1 MVVKVHGSAM
11 AACPQRVMVCLIELG
26 VDFELIHVDLDS
38 LEQKKPEFLVLQ
50 PFGQVPVIEDGDFRL
65 FESRAIIRYYAAKYE
80 VKGSKLTG
88 TTLEEKALVD
98 QWLEVESN
106 NYNDLVYNMVLQ
118 LLVFPKMGQTS
129 DLTLVTK
136 CANKLENVFDIYE
149 QRLSKS
155 KYLAGE
161 FFSLADLSHLPS
173 LRFLMNEGGFSHL
186 VTKRKCL
193 HEWYLD
199 ISSRDSWKKVLDL
212 MMKKISEIEAVSIPA
227 KEEAKV

>member
-38 LEQKKPEFLVLQ
+38 LEQKKPEFLLLQ
-50 PFGQVPVIEDGDFRL
+50 PFGHVPVIEEGDFRL
-65 FESRAIIRYYAAKYE
+65 FESRAIIRYYAAKY
-80 VKGSKLTG
+80 VDKGTKLTG

-106 NYNDLVYNMVLQ
+106 NFNDLVYNMVLQ
-118 LLVFPKMGQTS
+118 LLVFPKMGHKS
-129 DLTLVTK
+129 DMTLVQK
-136 CANKLENVFDIYE
+136 CADKLEKVFDIYE

-155 KYLAGE
+155 KYLAGD

-173 LRFLMNEGGFSHL
+173 LRFVMNEGGFAHL

-193 HEWYLD
+193 QDWYLD
-199 ISSRDSWKKVLDL
+199 ISSRPSWNKVLDL
-212 MMKKISEIEAVSIPA
+212 MIMKKSEMSPGPA
-227 KEEAKV
+227 KEEA

>member
-11 AACPQRVMVCLIELG
+11 AACPQRVLVCLIELG

-38 LEQKKPEFLVLQ
+38 LEQKKPEFLLLQ
-50 PFGQVPVIEDGDFRL
+50 PFGHVPVIEEGDFRL
-65 FESRAIIRYYAAKYE
+65 FESRAIIRYYAAKY
-80 VKGSKLTG
+80 VDKGTKLTG

-106 NYNDLVYNMVLQ
+106 NFNDLVYNMVLQ
-118 LLVFPKMGQTS
+118 LLVFPKMGHKS
-129 DLTLVTK
+129 DMTLVQK
-136 CANKLENVFDIYE
+136 CADKLEKVFDIYE

-155 KYLAGE
+155 KYLAGD

-173 LRFLMNEGGFSHL
+173 LRFVMNEGGFAHL

-193 HEWYLD
+193 QDWYLD
-199 ISSRDSWKKVLDL
+199 ISSRPSWNKVLDL
-212 MMKKISEIEAVSIPA
+212 MIMKKSEMSPGPA
-227 KEEAKV
+227 KEEA

>member
-38 LEQKKPEFLVLQ
+38 LEQKKPDFLLLQ
-50 PFGQVPVIEDGDFRL
+50 PFGHVPVIEEGDFRL
-65 FESRAIIRYYAAKYE
+65 FESRAIIRYYAAKY
-80 VKGSKLTG
+80 VDKGTKLTG

-106 NYNDLVYNMVLQ
+106 NFNDLVYNMVLQ
-118 LLVFPKMGQTS
+118 LLVFPKMGHKS
-129 DLTLVTK
+129 DMTLVQK
-136 CANKLENVFDIYE
+136 CADELEKVFDIYE

-155 KYLAGE
+155 KYLAGD

-173 LRFLMNEGGFSHL
+173 LRFVMNEGGFAHL

-193 HEWYLD
+193 QDWYLD
-199 ISSRDSWKKVLDL
+199 ISSRPSWNKVLDL
-212 MMKKISEIEAVSIPA
+212 MIMKKSEMSPGPA
-227 KEEAKV
+227 KEEA

>member
-1 MVVKVHGSAM
+1 MVVKVYGSAM

-38 LEQKKPEFLVLQ
+38 LEQKKSEFLVLQ

-80 VKGSKLTG
+80 DKGTKLTG

-118 LLVFPKMGQTS
+118 LLVFPKIGHKS
-129 DLTLVTK
+129 DLTLVQN
-136 CANKLENVFDIYE
+136 CADKLEKVLDIYE

-155 KYLAGE
+155 KYLAGD

-173 LRFLMNEGGFSHL
+173 LRFVMNEGGFAHL

-193 HEWYLD
+193 HDWYLD
-199 ISSRDSWKKVLDL
+199 ISSRPAWKKVLDL
-212 MMKKISEIEAVSIPA
+212 MMMKISEMSTSPA
-227 KEEAKV
+227 KEEVKV

>member
-1 MVVKVHGSAM
+1 MVVKVYGSAM

-80 VKGSKLTG
+80 DKGTKLTG
-88 TTLEEKALVD
+88 TTLEKKALVD

-106 NYNDLVYNMVLQ
+106 NFNDLVYNMVLQ
-118 LLVFPKMGQTS
+118 LFVFPKMGHKS
-129 DLTLVTK
+129 DLTLVQN
-136 CANKLENVFDIYE
+136 CADKLEKVFDIYE
-149 QRLSKS
+149 QRLSKC
-155 KYLAGE
+155 KYLAGD

-173 LRFLMNEGGFSHL
+173 LRFVMNEGGFAHL
-186 VTKRKCL
+186 LTKRKSL
-193 HEWYLD
+193 HDWYLD
-199 ISSRDSWKKVLDL
+199 ISSRPSWKKVLDL
-212 MMKKISEIEAVSIPA
+212 MMMKKSDMSTGPA
-227 KEEAKV
+227 KEEVKV

>member
-1 MVVKVHGSAM
+1 MVVKVYGSAM

-38 LEQKKPEFLVLQ
+38 LEQKKPEFLILQ

-80 VKGSKLTG
+80 DKGTKLTG

-118 LLVFPKMGQTS
+118 LLVFPKIGHKS
-129 DLTLVTK
+129 DLTLVQN
-136 CANKLENVFDIYE
+136 CADKLEKVLDIYE

-155 KYLAGE
+155 KYLAGD

-173 LRFLMNEGGFSHL
+173 LRFVMNEGGFAHL

-193 HEWYLD
+193 HDWYLD
-199 ISSRDSWKKVLDL
+199 ISSRPAWKKVLDL
-212 MMKKISEIEAVSIPA
+212 MMMKISEMSTSPA
-227 KEEAKV
+227 KEEVKV

>member
-1 MVVKVHGSAM
+1 MVVKVYGSAM

-26 VDFELIHVDLDS
+26 VDYELIHVDLDS
-38 LEQKKPEFLVLQ
+38 LQQKKPDFLLLQ

-80 VKGSKLTG
+80 DKGKKLTG

-118 LLVFPKMGQTS
+118 LLVFPKMGHNS
-129 DLTLVTK
+129 DLIVVQK
-136 CANKLENVFDIYE
+136 CANNLEKVFDIYE

-155 KYLAGE
+155 KYLAGD

-173 LRFLMNEGGFSHL
+173 LRFLMNEGGFAHL
-186 VTKRKCL
+186 VTQRKCL
-193 HEWYLD
+193 HDWYLD
-199 ISSRDSWKKVLDL
+199 ISSRPSWNKVLDF
-212 MMKKISEIEAVSIPA
+212 MIMKKSEMLPGPA
-227 KEEAKV
+227 KDEVNV